1 MSGGGGGMPSD
12 PTKRSRVLRA
22 HDLMDFVLSDE
33 ENGLWFGPRAAPVNS
48 GKSTSCVRHESF
60 VDTACRQE

>member
-1 MSGGGGGMPSD
+1 MPSD

-33 ENGLWFGPRAAPVNS
+33 ENGLWFGPRAAPGQDHCDI
-48 GKSTSCVRHESF
+48 GKTRGEEVKTAKFIETYF
-60 VDTACRQE
+60 V